1 MEGQGV
7 VTPTLQSFAL
17 KRRTDVRSVDWS
29 VGLFNIM
36 QIIVQVGRAILMW
49 WELVSD
55 SNTPHPTT
63 HHYYHHYER
72 ACNVQAG
79 R

>member
-17 KRRTDVRSVDWS
+17 KRRTDGRLVDWS

-55 SNTPHPTT
+55 SNTPPHPTHHHT
-63 HHYYHHYER
+63 HPYER
-72 ACNVQAG
+72 ACNVQVG